1 MIIKKKKKKQAT
13 VKISR
18 VFVMH
23 GEGQTSNSWNITKKN
38 VNVWSTRGLRGL
50 ISNGVWTRS

>member
-23 GEGQTSNSWNITKKN
+23 GEGQTSNS
-38 VNVWSTRGLRGL
+38 
-50 ISNGVWTRS
+50 